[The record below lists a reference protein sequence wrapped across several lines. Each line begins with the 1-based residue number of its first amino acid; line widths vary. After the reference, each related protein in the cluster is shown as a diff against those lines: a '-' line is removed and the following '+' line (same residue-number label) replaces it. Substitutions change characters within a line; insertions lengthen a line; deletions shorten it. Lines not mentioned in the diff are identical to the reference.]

1 MQETIERE
9 TFEEVVALD
18 VRGLVS
24 DGESAEMLAFELAEA
39 INNVVM
45 EFRARRQAKSNED
58 VVIEAITHNLYDNN
72 GNVSI
77 EPIVHIGFTTV
88 ETVSNFD

>member
-18 VRGLVS
+18 VRGLVQ
-24 DGESAEMLAFELAEA
+24 DHFAEQLTMELAEA
-39 INNVVM
+39 INNVIM
-45 EFRARRQAKSNED
+45 DYKARRRAKSNED

-77 EPIVHIGFTTV
+77 EPVVHIGFTTV